1 MIKNDVVN
9 FINESPTAFNA
20 VDNLKKELVNNNF
33 IELLEKE
40 IAKDSSVQG
49 IFIEDASANA
59 QTAAIA
65 RKLNYENID
74 NGRFRKYLLSDK
86 KGKKLH

>member
-40 IAKDSSVQG
+40 KFNLKKEI
-49 IFIEDASANA
+49 
-59 QTAAIA
+59 
-65 RKLNYENID
+65 NI
-74 NGRFRKYLLSDK
+74 LLQEMILVLLLLRLVK
-86 KGKKLH
+86 MLIMIIVLK